1 MTLDGW
7 ECPCGTEPPKPP
19 WQTARALRT
28 VVALREPICPFCG
41 RLYRDEYRVAQQD
54 ATNNNA
60 APRSGTRERNR
71 AMTQHKLFEEASHGD
86 AA

>member
-19 WQTARALRT
+19 WQTATPVRT

-41 RLYRDEYRVAQQD
+41 RPYRDEYRVAQQD
-54 ATNNNA
+54 ATDKNA
-60 APRSGTRERNR
+60 APRRGTPERKT
-71 AMTQHKLFEEASHGD
+71 AMTQDKLFEEASRR
-86 AA
+86 